1 MRGQVSTFIIDTSAL
16 LPSSLGNRF
25 MTDSPKYTLG
35 LIFYPG
41 MTALDIIGPQQVLS
55 PLPGVKTYR
64 IWKTIDPITTDDGM
78 AVVPDT
84 TFDNCPRLDIIC
96 IGGGIGQAAVEDDPE
111 ILAFLRKQGST
122 AKYVTSVCGGSIFLA
137 KAGLLEGYRAASHW
151 AGRPRLTA
159 LGVDFGTERVVV
171 DRNRITGGGVTAGI
185 DFGLTIVSILF
196 GEEIAKI
203 TQLLLEYDPAPPF
216 DTGSPEK
223 AGSELVEK
231 AMLFMQQMMPTPVGA
246 K

>member
-1 MRGQVSTFIIDTSAL
+1 
-16 LPSSLGNRF
+16 
-25 MTDSPKYTLG
+25 MTDYPKYTLG
-35 LIFYPG
+35 LIFFPG
-41 MTALDIIGPQQVLS
+41 MTSLDIVGPQQVLS
-55 PLPGVKTYR
+55 PLPGVNTYR
-64 IWKTIDPITTDDGM
+64 VWKTLDPVTTDDGM
-78 AVVPDT
+78 VVLPDT

-111 ILAFLRKQGST
+111 ILAFLRKQGNT

-151 AGRPRLTA
+151 AGRPQLAA
-159 LGVDFGTERVVV
+159 LGVDFSTDRVVV

-185 DFGLTIVSILF
+185 DFGLTIASILY

-203 TQLLLEYDPAPPF
+203 VQLLLEYDPAPPF

-223 AGSELVEK
+223 AGAELVEK
-231 AMLFMQQMMPTPVGA
+231 AMLFMQQMAPAPVMA
-246 K
+246 N